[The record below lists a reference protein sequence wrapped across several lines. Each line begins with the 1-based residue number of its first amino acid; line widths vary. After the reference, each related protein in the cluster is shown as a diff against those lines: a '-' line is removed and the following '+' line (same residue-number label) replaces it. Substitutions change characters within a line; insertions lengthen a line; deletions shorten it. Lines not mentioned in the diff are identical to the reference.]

1 MQLLVARCYRWQGRE
16 NRDLG
21 LKKKRPCWISYPF
34 TASYC
39 STKVGAASSRA
50 VSSDTAFSA
59 AFFFFF
65 AAFGLAEVFS
75 SFRISASSR
84 EWSDL
89 YSASSKGKPVI
100 LWGPLGIS
108 NTVNLY

>member
-1 MQLLVARCYRWQGRE
+1 MQLLVAHCYRWQGRE

-21 LKKKRPCWISYPF
+21 LKKKRPCWVSYPL

-39 STKVGAASSRA
+39 STKVGAASSPA

-75 SFRISASSR
+75 SFRISASIDLKLNGIVPNCLDTLLKNSR
-84 EWSDL
+84 L
-89 YSASSKGKPVI
+89 VFI
-100 LWGPLGIS
+100 LS
-108 NTVNLY
+108 MYV